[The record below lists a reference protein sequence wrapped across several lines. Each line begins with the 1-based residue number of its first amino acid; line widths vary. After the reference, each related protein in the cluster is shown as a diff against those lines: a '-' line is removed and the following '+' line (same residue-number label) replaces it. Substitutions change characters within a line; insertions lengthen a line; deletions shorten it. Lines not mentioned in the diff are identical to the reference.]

1 MSNNFTLL
9 KEAEASRF
17 KIFFLIGGFLIIF
30 FPTVILGIDSF
41 FYRDFGALA
50 YPIIYFWKSSILNG
64 ELPLWNPLSHCGVP
78 FIAQWGTMSLYPL
91 SLIYLILP
99 LPLGL
104 NLFSFLH
111 LIIGGAGMYL
121 LAKKWTERE
130 YAALIAGAGYVF
142 NGATLSCLMWP
153 NYIASLCW
161 LPWIIYSA
169 EKAFLQNKKYIYYS
183 IIFSLLQY
191 LAGVPEIVLI
201 TQFILLSVFISV
213 SPVSLKIIVKY
224 LVILISPIILCAAQ
238 LLPFIYLY
246 FNSHRQLAIDVNKWA
261 MPGWGWANFVVPL
274 FHYYETYQHTFI
286 QNGQAFLTSYY
297 FPLIFISL
305 SIIAIFNLRNKRIAM
320 LMFLTL
326 LSLILA
332 LGENSF
338 LFSFLHNYLP
348 LSIKIRYPIKFI
360 LITIF
365 TIPLLSAYGLIGLER
380 NKYPLIS
387 SALFIILTGGLIL
400 YFNYNYQFEYDQ
412 FDLTFKNSTI
422 RFIIL
427 IISTA
432 ILVLVYK
439 NYTRKYLFYIL
450 LMIIAFDSEKFI
462 KNFHPIISSDHFA
475 SKLWEDANKYK
486 RFDIAYGRVFISR
499 EAEEKLLRSTV
510 SDWSANFIGKRLAL
524 WSNLNLLEEMPKV
537 NGAFTLQIKY
547 QKEIEK
553 ELYNS
558 DVNNISNMLKYLS
571 VKYITRKGS
580 VIEWTNYD
588 NSMPLITAGQSV
600 VIMND
605 ELIKQM
611 LFSDNYEPDSVLFIS
626 ESETNKMLNINI
638 LTNTS
643 VKIYNTNI
651 ENHIITLEYES
662 SAPSILS
669 ISQSYYPLWK
679 AYIDGTSTPILRA
692 NYAFQ
697 AICIPQGR
705 HYLIIK
711 YEDIYFNFG
720 LIISIAGLILLVIL
734 NRTIRSNKD

>member
-1 MSNNFTLL
+1 ML
-9 KEAEASRF
+9 KEAEASRL
-17 KIFFLIGGFLIIF
+17 KIFFLIGGFLIFF

-50 YPIIYFWKSSILNG
+50 YPIIYYWKSSILNG

-78 FIAQWGTMSLYPL
+78 FIAQWGTMSLYPF

-153 NYIASLCW
+153 NYVASLCW
-161 LPWIIYSA
+161 IPWIIYSA
-169 EKAFLQNKKYIYYS
+169 EKAFLQNKQYIYYS

-191 LAGVPEIVLI
+191 LTGVPEIILI
-201 TQFILLSVFISV
+201 TQFILISIFITV
-213 SPVSLKIIVKY
+213 SPISLKNIVKY
-224 LVILISPIILCAAQ
+224 LVISISPVILCAVQ
-238 LLPFIYLY
+238 LLPFVYLY
-246 FNSHRQLAIDVNKWA
+246 LNSHRQLAIDVNKWS
-261 MPGWGWANFVVPL
+261 MPGWGWANFIVPL

-297 FPLIFISL
+297 FPLILISL
-305 SIIAIFNLRNKRIAM
+305 SIIAVCNLRNKRIAM
-320 LMFLTL
+320 LMFLTW
-326 LSLILA
+326 LSLMLA

-365 TIPLLSAYGLIGLER
+365 TIPLLSAYGLIRLER
-380 NKYPLIS
+380 KKYPLIF

-400 YFNYNYQFEYDQ
+400 YFNYNYQFEYDR
-412 FDLTFKNSTI
+412 FDLTLKNSI
-422 RFIIL
+422 VRFIIL
-427 IISTA
+427 IFSTTLLIFA
-432 ILVLVYK
+432 YK
-439 NYTRKYLFYIL
+439 NYTRRYLFYVL
-450 LMIIAFDSEKFI
+450 LMLIAFDSEMFLR
-462 KNFHPIISSDHFA
+462 NFHPIISSDHFT
-475 SKLWEDANKYK
+475 SQLWENATRYK
-486 RFDIAYGRVFISR
+486 RFDISYGRVFISR
-499 EAEEKLLRSTV
+499 EAEEKLLRSVV

-524 WSNLNLLEEMPKV
+524 WSNLNLLEKIPKV

-558 DVNNISNMLKYLS
+558 DINDISNILKYLS

-588 NSMPLITAGQSV
+588 NSMPLITAGQSI

-605 ELIKQM
+605 ELIKKM
-611 LFSDNYEPDSVLFIS
+611 LISNNYEPDSVLFIS
-626 ESETNKMLNINI
+626 ESETNKIHTI
-638 LTNTS
+638 DVLTNTS

-651 ENHIITLEYES
+651 ENALITLEYES

-679 AYIDGTSTPILRA
+679 PYIDGTNTPILRA

-697 AICIPQGR
+697 AIYLPKGR
-705 HYLIIK
+705 HYLVLK
-711 YEDIYFNFG
+711 YEDTYFQLG
-720 LIISIAGLILLVIL
+720 LLISIAGLILLVIL
-734 NRTIRSNKD
+734 NRTFRLEKQEYNI